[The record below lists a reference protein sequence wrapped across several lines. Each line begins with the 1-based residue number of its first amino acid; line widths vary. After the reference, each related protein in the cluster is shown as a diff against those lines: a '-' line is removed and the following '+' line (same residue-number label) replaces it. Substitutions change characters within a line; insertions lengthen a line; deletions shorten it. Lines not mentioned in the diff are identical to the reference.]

1 MGGIAVADYL
11 GLRRSKERRVRKIR
25 RLPVK
30 GEILVKQGERVLPT
44 TTIART
50 IVAGKSESI
59 NLMRKDGTSLY
70 ENLTKKIGERVKRGD
85 IIATRT
91 IKGFF
96 GRTEEDKCI
105 SPIDG
110 VIDFVIHNPPIIS
123 MVVIRE
129 RIQLEVKAFISGYV
143 TDIVENGAIIE
154 TLGTHIQGIFGVG
167 GETYGE
173 LNVKNDYELTS
184 EDIDDDCFGKIL
196 VGGNVV
202 TIEGLRKARKVGV
215 KGIVVG
221 GIDRIDL
228 DKLLGY
234 ELGVAVTGYEDLGFT
249 LIITE
254 AFGKVRM
261 LDETLS
267 LLKRANGR
275 FACISG
281 ATQVRSGVVRPE
293 IIIPK
298 IEFSLD
304 KLTKTDQKRKIVIK
318 ELKLGTPIRVIQEP
332 YFELG
337 KVVSLPVGLHKLET
351 ETWVRVLDVKLND
364 GRTIKIPRT
373 NVEIL

>member
-1 MGGIAVADYL
+1 MGDIVVADYL

-25 RLPVK
+25 RLPVR
-30 GEILVKQGERVLPT
+30 GEILVKKGERVLPT

-50 IVAGKSESI
+50 IVAGRSESI

-70 ENLTKKIGERVKRGD
+70 ENLTKEIGERVKRGD
-85 IIATRT
+85 IIASRK

-96 GRTEEDKCI
+96 GRTEEDKCVSSI
-105 SPIDG
+105 NG

-129 RIQLEVKAFISGYV
+129 RIRLEVKAFTPGYV
-143 TDIVENGAIIE
+143 TEIVENGAIVE
-154 TLGTHIQGIFGVG
+154 TLATHIQGIFGVG

-173 LNVKNDYELTS
+173 LNVINDYELTS
-184 EDIDDDCFGKIL
+184 EDIDDDCSGKIL
-196 VGGNVV
+196 VGRGVV
-202 TIEGLRKARKVGV
+202 TIEALRKARKIGV
-215 KGIVVG
+215 KGIIVG

-234 ELGVAVTGYEDLGFT
+234 ELGVAITGYENLGFT

-254 AFGKVRM
+254 GFGKVRM
-261 LDETLS
+261 LYETLS
-267 LLKRANGR
+267 LLKRSNGR

-298 IEFSLD
+298 TEFSLD
-304 KLTKTDQKRKIVIK
+304 QLKKTSQKRKFIIK
-318 ELKLGTPIRVIQEP
+318 KLKLGTTIRVIQEP

-337 KVVSLPVGLHKLET
+337 KVVSLPIELYKLKT
-351 ETWVRVLDVKLND
+351 ETWARVLDVELHD